1 MKKYRHSTHIVKKKH
16 IIALFTV
23 ITAFIIISQLNFT
36 NIINYMLKNYYT
48 MVLDNAY
55 PIAFSDNSISS
66 HITSYNV
73 DTNVPSATDIINTQS
88 NNSNNSIIT
97 ADDNSDNN
105 TTIDSSVDE
114 TNHTDS
120 DTTNNTQS
128 TNDERYSQVISN
140 NIIKGAVYERS
151 LLNTY
156 SYALDNFYN
165 IAGITELTSQML
177 KPAEFLDIDMSISH
191 NSDTPQ
197 ILILHTHSMEDF
209 VDSIPGDV
217 NTGIVGVGNYLTE
230 LLTNVYGY
238 NVYHDTTCYD
248 YVDGKLDRSK
258 AYTYA
263 ENNIEKILNE
273 HPSIE
278 VVIDLHRDGVAETTH
293 LVTEIDN
300 KATAKIMFFNGLS
313 HSKINGD
320 ISYLYNPYRDQNL
333 AMSLQMQLLG
343 NAYYPDFLR
352 KIYINAYR
360 YCLHLRGKSMLIE
373 AGAQT
378 NTLSEVKNAMEPL
391 ADMLDKLLRGE
402 KVYQ

>member
-177 KPAEFLDIDMSISH
+177 NPAEFLDIDMSISH

>member
-333 AMSLQMQLLG
+333 AMSLHMQLLG